1 MLPHAPQQ
9 PSSVGPP
16 LVLPPDLPF
25 PFRRASACLLA
36 TSGPSEPHANLPRLL
51 IYTQIHHNTRVP
63 AFAASRLR
71 NRCLKFA
78 GLVMELGLWET
89 GGMAKKITVG
99 QVVVSAGMVGVY
111 RVVGVSGETADI
123 EKFDISKQKS
133 LGDPVRSVAV
143 NKLTAYKEDA
153 SQTAARI
160 VRETTEEEN

>member
-1 MLPHAPQQ
+1 
-9 PSSVGPP
+9 
-16 LVLPPDLPF
+16 
-25 PFRRASACLLA
+25 
-36 TSGPSEPHANLPRLL
+36 
-51 IYTQIHHNTRVP
+51 
-63 AFAASRLR
+63 
-71 NRCLKFA
+71 
-78 GLVMELGLWET
+78 MELGLWET